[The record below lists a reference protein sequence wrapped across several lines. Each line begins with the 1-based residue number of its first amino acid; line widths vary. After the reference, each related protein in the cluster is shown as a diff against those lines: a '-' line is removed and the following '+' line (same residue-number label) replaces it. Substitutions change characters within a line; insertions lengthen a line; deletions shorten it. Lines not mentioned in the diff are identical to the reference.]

1 MGKVCS
7 IVLITF
13 NRLNMKKTHFK
24 NELNLAKTCKKG
36 SEGPD
41 VKRIQ
46 EWLCLSPLRFPE
58 AVTAT
63 AVDGKFGSAT
73 ERAVRNFEEALGE
86 RQTGIVT
93 PELFQRLAEPLG
105 TAFQTPPMANPAT
118 IHDLILQYA
127 RTHLRQRATE
137 LQTPQ
142 DQNLGPWVRSY
153 CDGYEGSPF
162 KWCMGFV
169 QSVLDLA
176 ASGAGRD
183 YTEVM
188 PPSLSCDVVAMA
200 GRQSG
205 RLINSVSVRNN
216 PKQVQ
221 PGDVFLL
228 KYANLTDWYHTGI
241 ISRVVGDCF
250 ETIEGN
256 TDSKGSSN
264 GTAVFTRTRNFRTT
278 TIEVFK
284 IDGL

>member
-1 MGKVCS
+1 
-7 IVLITF
+7 
-13 NRLNMKKTHFK
+13 MKKTHFK
-24 NELNLAKTCKKG
+24 NELALADTCKKG
-36 SEGPD
+36 AEGPV

-46 EWLCLSPLRFPE
+46 EWLCLTPLRFPE

-73 ERAVRNFEEALGE
+73 ERAVRNFEEAIGQK
-86 RQTGIVT
+86 QTGVVT
-93 PELFQRLAEPLG
+93 PELFHRLAEPLAM
-105 TAFQTPPMANPAT
+105 AFQAPPVAGPAS
-118 IHDLILQYA
+118 IHQGILHYA
-127 RTHLRQRATE
+127 RIHLRQRATE
-137 LQTPQ
+137 LQSAQ
-142 DQNLGPWVRSY
+142 EQNLGPWVRSY

-183 YTEVM
+183 YTAIM
-188 PPSLSCDVVAMA
+188 PASLSCDVVAMA
-200 GRQSG
+200 GRQNG
-205 RLINSVSVRNN
+205 RLTDSKSVRSN
-216 PKQVQ
+216 PKQVL

-228 KYANLTDWYHTGI
+228 RYPNLNDWYHTGI
-241 ISRVVGDCF
+241 ITRVVGDCF

-278 TIEVFK
+278 TIDVFTVE
-284 IDGL
+284 GL

>member
-1 MGKVCS
+1 
-7 IVLITF
+7 
-13 NRLNMKKTHFK
+13 MKKTHFK
-24 NELNLAKTCKKG
+24 KELTLSESCRKG
-36 SEGPD
+36 DKGAD

-63 AVDGKFGSAT
+63 TVDGKFGSAT
-73 ERAVRNFEEALGE
+73 ERAVRNFQEAIGE
-86 RQTGIVT
+86 QPTGVVT
-93 PELFQRLAEPLG
+93 PALFERLAEPLS
-105 TAFQTPPMANPAT
+105 TAFQTPPVSNPES
-118 IHDLILQYA
+118 IHQVVLHYA

-137 LQTPQ
+137 LQTAQ

-169 QSVLDLA
+169 QSVLDQA
-176 ASGAGRD
+176 AAGMGRD
-183 YTEVM
+183 YTRIM
-188 PPSLSCDVVAMA
+188 PASLSCDVVAMA
-200 GRQSG
+200 GRQNG
-205 RLINSVSVRNN
+205 RLIASKAIRNN
-216 PKQVQ
+216 PAQVR

-228 KYANLTDWYHTGI
+228 KYANLNDWYHTGVI
-241 ISRVVGDCF
+241 TRVVGDCF

-278 TIEVFK
+278 TIDVFAVE
-284 IDGL
+284 GL